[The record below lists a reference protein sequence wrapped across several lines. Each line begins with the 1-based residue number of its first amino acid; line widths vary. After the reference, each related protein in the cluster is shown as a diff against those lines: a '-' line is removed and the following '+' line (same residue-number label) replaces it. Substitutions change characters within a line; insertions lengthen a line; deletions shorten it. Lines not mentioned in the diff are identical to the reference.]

1 MMRKNI
7 AGMALTVAMAGSIL
21 TGCGGNPEVN
31 EQESAQESSVED
43 LTVKESSVEVS
54 TFNESSIGV
63 SITDSLIERIATKS
77 SLLEDI
83 DMEAIYKGR
92 TTVDDAASFEGKWH
106 ATNTH
111 SGDSGYLRIWAG
123 M

>member
-7 AGMALTVAMAGSIL
+7 AGMALTVAMAGAIL

-31 EQESAQESSVED
+31 EQESAQ
-43 LTVKESSVEVS
+43 ESSVEVS

-63 SITDSLIERIATKS
+63 SITDSLIERIAIRS

-111 SGDSGYLRIWAG
+111 SGDSSDLRIWAG